1 MEVFPVYGMEPG
13 NFFSLR
19 HGTRKLFQ
27 FTEWKLEF
35 FRVTGWNLVFF
46 SGLRNKN
53 LNFSETFRNS
63 GTGFRKNSGF
73 HFIRKCP
80 GIPLYGT
87 NFRIIPFP
95 KWNFYSGII
104 ETLCRSNR
112 NWVHFFF
119 KKVLLTI
126 KKGYLQTRRA
136 RKCQDLPKRV
146 FKSNL
151 L

>member
-1 MEVFPVYGMEPG
+1 MEWNQEIFSVYVTEPG
-13 NFFSLR
+13 NYSSLR
-19 HGTRKLFQ
+19 NGNWNFSGLRDETRI
-27 FTEWKLEF
+27 
-35 FRVTGWNLVFF
+35 FF

-95 KWNFYSGII
+95 KWNFYSGIM
-104 ETLCRSNR
+104 ETLIPDKQWSYKYSKNTKLLKNR
-112 NWVHFFF
+112 
-119 KKVLLTI
+119 I
-126 KKGYLQTRRA
+126 YL
-136 RKCQDLPKRV
+136 
-146 FKSNL
+146 
-151 L
+151 